1 MSLFYYQSNGHSAVN
16 RAKILFFYKE
26 SKKLFRYLCKTE
38 MEKDRPV
45 IYLFTDGAAS
55 GNPGPGG
62 YGVVMKC
69 AVEGPDGQKR
79 LAVKEMSGGFRRTTN
94 NRMEL
99 LAVITGLEAIRW
111 KNAEVEVWSDSSYVV
126 KAVSEGWLENWK
138 RTGFKKKKNM
148 DLWLRFDAVNKLHR
162 VRFHWLKGH
171 AGHPEN
177 ERCDALAVAAY
188 HAPDLPEDT
197 GYTEEE
203 QTLI

>member
-1 MSLFYYQSNGHSAVN
+1 MDT
-16 RAKILFFYKE
+16 K
-26 SKKLFRYLCKTE
+26 
-38 MEKDRPV
+38 RPV
-45 IYLFTDGAAS
+45 IYLYTDGAAS

-62 YGVVMKC
+62 YGVVLKC
-69 AVEGPDGQKR
+69 AIDAPDGGKR
-79 LAVKEMSGGFRRTTN
+79 LAVREMSGGFRLTTN

-111 KNAEVEVWSDSSYVV
+111 DGADVEVWSDSSYVV
-126 KAVSEGWLENWK
+126 KAVNEGWLENWK

-148 DLWLRFDAVNKLHR
+148 DLWLRFDNVYRRYN

-188 HAPDLPEDT
+188 HEAGLPEDT
-197 GYTEEE
+197 GYSEEE
-203 QTLI
+203 QTLM